1 VKDYYKILGVSKEAS
16 QDDIKKAYYDLAHK
30 YHPDKSG
37 GDENK
42 FKEINE
48 AYQILSDKDK
58 KSQYDKFGQ
67 VFENGAPGGGAG
79 FDPNQFNWAWGN
91 RAGGAD
97 FEFDFGNF
105 GDVMD
110 EFFNFGSSSKN
121 KTDVKRGK
129 DIRIDI
135 DIPLESVLED
145 QKKEI
150 ILEKEM
156 SCSRCS
162 GTGAE
167 PGTKVKECFS
177 CRGTGRVQ
185 EVKKTI
191 IGSYTRTT
199 VCPQCKGEGN
209 VPEKFCNVCNGEG
222 RIKGE
227 EKIEFTIPAGID
239 SNQTIRIDGKG
250 GSGRR
255 GGQSGNLY
263 VRIFVKPNPN
273 FERNGDDL
281 IYRLPISFSQ
291 AGLGDDIEIK
301 TLDNKKLSLKIPS
314 GTETGNVLR
323 ISNKG
328 LPHFG
333 GRGRGHLYVELKIK
347 TPKKLSRKQK
357 ELLEKLK
364 EEGI

>member
-1 VKDYYKILGVSKEAS
+1 MKDYYKILGVSKDAS
-16 QDDIKKAYYDLAHK
+16 QDDIKKAYYNLAHK

-37 GDENK
+37 GDEGK

-48 AYQILSDKDK
+48 AYQILSNKDK
-58 KSQYDKFGQ
+58 KSQYDRFGQ
-67 VFENGAPGGGAG
+67 GFENGAPGVG
-79 FDPNQFNWAWGN
+79 FDPNQFNWAWG
-91 RAGGAD
+91 RPGGVD
-97 FEFDFGNF
+97 FEFDFGEIME
-105 GDVMD
+105 D
-110 EFFNFGSSSKN
+110 FFNFGSSN
-121 KTDVKRGK
+121 KTKTDIKKGN

-135 DIPLESVLED
+135 KIPLEEVLEN

-150 ILEKEM
+150 ILEKEVD
-156 SCSRCS
+156 CLRCS

-167 PGTKVKECFS
+167 PGTKIKECFS

-191 IGSYTRTT
+191 LGSYTRTT
-199 VCPQCKGEGN
+199 VCPQCRGEGN
-209 VPEKFCNVCNGEG
+209 VPEKFCNVCRGEG

-227 EKIEFTIPAGID
+227 EKIEFVIPAGID
-239 SNQTIRIDGKG
+239 SNQTIKIEGKG
-250 GSGRR
+250 GAGKR
-255 GGQSGNLY
+255 GGRAGNLY
-263 VRIFVKPNPN
+263 VRIFVKPNST
-273 FERNGDDL
+273 FERSGDDL
-281 IYRLPISFSQ
+281 IVRLPISFSQ
-291 AGLGDDIEIK
+291 AGLGDEVEIT
-301 TLDNKKLSLKIPS
+301 TLDKKKLLLKILA

-333 GRGRGHLYVELKIK
+333 GRGKGHLYIELTVK
-347 TPKKLSRKQK
+347 TPKKLTKKQK